1 MSKIDEI
8 PVIIDIP
15 KQELD
20 KFDTLIKQYRTKYI
34 RTSQEIVEFALAQNQ
49 EYLKQIKSKHVSK
62 CISELREIVWQE
74 YLLDEVNFNAIL
86 MRDLH
91 KLLETLFLN
100 LNPLIPCFLNCLIL
114 HKKKLFSDI

>member
-1 MSKIDEI
+1 MSKIDGI

-62 CISELREIVWQE
+62 CISELREIV
-74 YLLDEVNFNAIL
+74 
-86 MRDLH
+86 
-91 KLLETLFLN
+91 
-100 LNPLIPCFLNCLIL
+100 
-114 HKKKLFSDI
+114 